1 MPLMGRCENS
11 ILLDRICRWIL
22 FLFMLRKLPRH
33 YNLLM
38 IRASFTAMSSQ
49 RICCLEP
56 VPRYCSVTLVSLFL
70 HPVRNPCTVQI
81 ILGNL
86 LLEPRAI
93 WLQSSCKDI
102 HNRPAINMPWVWLST
117 SGFAVHLLSME
128 LSSKLPCNT
137 LQCLLHLCVGNCLNW
152 HLPLKKWCYEHWPKS
167 LNSVSQE
174 CSIL

>member
-11 ILLDRICRWIL
+11 ILLDRVCRWIL
-22 FLFMLRKLPRH
+22 LLFMLRKLPRH

-70 HPVRNPCTVQI
+70 HPVRNPSTVQI
-81 ILGNL
+81 ILRNL
-86 LLEPRAI
+86 LLELHAI

-102 HNRPAINMPWVWLST
+102 HNPPAINMPLVWLST
-117 SGFAVHLLSME
+117 NGFVVLLLFME
-128 LSSKLPCNT
+128 HSSKLPCNI
-137 LQCLLHLCVGNCLNW
+137 LLCLLHL
-152 HLPLKKWCYEHWPKS
+152 Y
-167 LNSVSQE
+167 VSNY
-174 CSIL
+174 L